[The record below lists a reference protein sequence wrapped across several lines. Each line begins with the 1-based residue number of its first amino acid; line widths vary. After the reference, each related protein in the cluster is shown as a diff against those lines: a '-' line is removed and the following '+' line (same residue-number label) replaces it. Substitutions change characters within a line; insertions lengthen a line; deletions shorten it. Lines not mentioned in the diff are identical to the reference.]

1 MGVKQKKTNYI
12 KAVCNK
18 YGILG
23 SLAGACIA
31 IFVSYILIHH
41 DVLGAIEEATNSSMV
56 FLLTILAA
64 GVIAGV
70 LLTAMII
77 NSFRSRIY
85 ITDAIN
91 IIIEVLGVVTAVIY
105 FAETFIETKTI
116 AIKEVPLYVWIFM
129 GVALLSIICQIV
141 HSIIFDKTNTT
152 FISYKK
158 LDSDATFVTYYREL
172 NRMMN
177 FIITIG
183 LGILLAVGVYYFDKK
198 YGMPSILDQNIEKI
212 VVIGSLGGL
221 VLFYVLAVVVRI
233 VNKRIGVVDIL
244 TLLALSAGIT
254 GTILYAVA
262 ITDSSIKKSYTWI
275 MLAAFGTVLVVSIL
289 VSLILRFKTHIT
301 KREETTITQVQEAT
315 VSTEQIKTEA
325 SAEVEENIKEEE
337 LDDGIELEEIKEDEI
352 QEGQTIQE
360 NEIEETN
367 EETEDTIVSEEI
379 TKETPIIQEGE
390 NEEGEIDMA
399 LLQELIDAQNKQM
412 EMLTARLEEQAKIN
426 ASMNE
431 KLDNMNKNIKLIADI
446 LGGLAVD
453 TIPNAKSIQV
463 SLDGEESA
471 VTATPIEAATEEE
484 SMLEPVEDET
494 IEPAEEET
502 EGEEESTEKTEN
514 WVDTAN
520 DLVRIKP
527 KMSFDMRLRV
537 ADDDIKKFYSDIR
550 NKLLEYGVHDRI
562 SRHRENFNQGRINI
576 ARMVIN
582 GKTLKVYLA
591 VDPETIDKRYFHQ
604 TDVGHRKG
612 LVDLPTMINVRSKV
626 SARKVM
632 ELIDLVM
639 ESLVISKKE
648 YTPVNFAENLTL
660 DGYTL
665 AETRGYDYLVKNKIK
680 LDDVK
685 AYPDTFAQ
693 DLLGVVDDEDYQ
705 ERFIKTTLSI
715 DDLIANFEDGDTV
728 DVDAVRQKGLGA
740 PNTNYLMITESESLG
755 KKFKVF
761 ANEYTPDAIKMI
773 TLAGGETYLVVQP
786 EKVEEEA

>member
-64 GVIAGV
+64 GIIAGV

-91 IIIEVLGVVTAVIY
+91 IIIEVLGIVTAAIY

-116 AIKEVPLYVWIFM
+116 AIKEVPLYVWIFI

-141 HSIIFDKTNTT
+141 HSILFDKTNTT
-152 FISYKK
+152 FINYKK

-172 NRMMN
+172 NRTMN
-177 FIITIG
+177 FVITIG
-183 LGILLAVGVYYFDKK
+183 LGVLLAVGVYYFDKK

-221 VLFYVLAVVVRI
+221 VSFYILAVIVRI
-233 VNKRIGVVDIL
+233 VNKRIGVIDIL
-244 TLLALSAGIT
+244 TLLGLSAGIT
-254 GTILYAVA
+254 GTILYAIA
-262 ITDSSIKKSYTWI
+262 ITDSNIKKNYTWL

-325 SAEVEENIKEEE
+325 NTEVEENIQEE
-337 LDDGIELEEIKEDEI
+337 LDEVEIEEIKEDEI
-352 QEGQTIQE
+352 QEKQTTQE
-360 NEIEETN
+360 NENKEVEEETK
-367 EETEDTIVSEEI
+367 EVIVSEEI
-379 TKETPIIQEGE
+379 TKETPITQEGE

-431 KLDNMNKNIKLIADI
+431 KLDNMNKNIKLIADL

-463 SLDGEESA
+463 SLDGEEDTA
-471 VTATPIEAATEEE
+471 VIATPIEAATEEE
-484 SMLEPVEDET
+484 SLLEPVEEDT
-494 IEPAEEET
+494 VEPAEEET
-502 EGEEESTEKTEN
+502 EGEEESTEKAEN

-632 ELIDLVM
+632 ELIDLIM

-648 YTPVNFAENLTL
+648 YTPVDFAENLTL

-665 AETRGYDYLVKNKIK
+665 AETRGYDYLVKKKIK
-680 LDDVK
+680 LEDVK
-685 AYPDTFAQ
+685 SYPDTFAQ

-715 DDLIANFEDGDTV
+715 DDIVANFNDGDTV

-740 PNTNYLMITESESLG
+740 PNTNYLMVTESESLD

-773 TLAGGETYLVVQP
+773 TLTGGETYLVIQP

>member
-64 GVIAGV
+64 GIIAGV

-91 IIIEVLGVVTAVIY
+91 IIIEVLGIVTAAIY

-116 AIKEVPLYVWIFM
+116 AIKEVPLYVWIFI

-141 HSIIFDKTNTT
+141 HSILFDKTNTT
-152 FISYKK
+152 FINYKK

-172 NRMMN
+172 NRTMN
-177 FIITIG
+177 FVITIG
-183 LGILLAVGVYYFDKK
+183 LGVLLAVGVYYFDKK

-221 VLFYVLAVVVRI
+221 VSFYILAVIVRI
-233 VNKRIGVVDIL
+233 VNKRIGVIDIL
-244 TLLALSAGIT
+244 TLLGLSAGIT
-254 GTILYAVA
+254 GTILYAIA
-262 ITDSSIKKSYTWI
+262 ITDSNIKKNYTWL

-289 VSLILRFKTHIT
+289 VSLIFRFKTHIT

-325 SAEVEENIKEEE
+325 NTEVEENIQEE
-337 LDDGIELEEIKEDEI
+337 LDEVEIEEIKEDEI
-352 QEGQTIQE
+352 QEKQTTQE
-360 NEIEETN
+360 NENKEVEEETK
-367 EETEDTIVSEEI
+367 EVIVSEEI
-379 TKETPIIQEGE
+379 TKETPITQEGE

-431 KLDNMNKNIKLIADI
+431 KLDNMNKNIKLIADL

-463 SLDGEESA
+463 SLDGEEDTA
-471 VTATPIEAATEEE
+471 VIATPIEAATEEE
-484 SMLEPVEDET
+484 SLLEPVEEDT
-494 IEPAEEET
+494 VEPAEEET
-502 EGEEESTEKTEN
+502 EGEEESTEKAEN

-632 ELIDLVM
+632 ELIDLIM

-648 YTPVNFAENLTL
+648 YTPVDFAENLTL

-665 AETRGYDYLVKNKIK
+665 AETRGYDYLVKKKIK
-680 LDDVK
+680 LEDVK
-685 AYPDTFAQ
+685 SYPDTFAQ

-715 DDLIANFEDGDTV
+715 DDIVANFNDGDTV

-740 PNTNYLMITESESLG
+740 PNTNYLMVTESESLD

-773 TLAGGETYLVVQP
+773 TLTGGETYLVIQP

>member
-1 MGVKQKKTNYI
+1 MGVKQKKINYI

-64 GVIAGV
+64 GIIAGV

-91 IIIEVLGVVTAVIY
+91 IIIEVLGIVTAAIY

-116 AIKEVPLYVWIFM
+116 AIKEVPLYVWIFI

-141 HSIIFDKTNTT
+141 HSILFDKTNTT
-152 FISYKK
+152 FINYKK

-172 NRMMN
+172 NRTMN
-177 FIITIG
+177 FVITIG
-183 LGILLAVGVYYFDKK
+183 LGVLLAVGVYYFDKK

-221 VLFYVLAVVVRI
+221 VSFYILAVIVRI
-233 VNKRIGVVDIL
+233 VNKRIGVIDIL
-244 TLLALSAGIT
+244 TLLGLSAGIT
-254 GTILYAVA
+254 GTILYAIA
-262 ITDSSIKKSYTWI
+262 ITDSNIKKNYTWL

-325 SAEVEENIKEEE
+325 NTEVEENIQEE
-337 LDDGIELEEIKEDEI
+337 LDEVEIEEIKEDEI
-352 QEGQTIQE
+352 QEKQTTQE
-360 NEIEETN
+360 NENKEVEEETK
-367 EETEDTIVSEEI
+367 EVIVSEEI
-379 TKETPIIQEGE
+379 TKETPITQEGE

-431 KLDNMNKNIKLIADI
+431 KLDNMNKNIKLIADL

-463 SLDGEESA
+463 SLDGEEDTA
-471 VTATPIEAATEEE
+471 VIATPIEAATEEE
-484 SMLEPVEDET
+484 SLLEPVEEDT
-494 IEPAEEET
+494 VEPAEEET
-502 EGEEESTEKTEN
+502 EGEEESTEKAEN

-632 ELIDLVM
+632 ELIDLIM

-648 YTPVNFAENLTL
+648 YTPVDFAENLTL

-665 AETRGYDYLVKNKIK
+665 AETRGYDYLVKKKIK
-680 LDDVK
+680 LEDVK
-685 AYPDTFAQ
+685 SYPDTFAQ

-715 DDLIANFEDGDTV
+715 DDIVANFNDGDTV

-740 PNTNYLMITESESLG
+740 PNTNYLMVTESESLD

-773 TLAGGETYLVVQP
+773 TLTGGETYLVIQP